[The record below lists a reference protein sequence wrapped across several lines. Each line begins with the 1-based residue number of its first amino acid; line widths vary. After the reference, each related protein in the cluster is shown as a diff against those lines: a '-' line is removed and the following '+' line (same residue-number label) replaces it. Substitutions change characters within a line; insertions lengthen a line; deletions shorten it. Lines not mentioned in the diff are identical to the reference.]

1 LKLQIFD
8 IWASG
13 RILNIL
19 LLVHNKLTT
28 HRLFNY
34 LKSMLMD

>member
-1 LKLQIFD
+1 LKFQIFD
-8 IWASG
+8 IWAYG

-28 HRLFNY
+28 HKLFKS